1 MNNDLRNGLVY
12 LIGAGPGDP
21 GLITVKGLECVSK
34 ASVVIYDYL
43 AAPALLKYARR
54 NAELIYV
61 GKKGG
66 DHTLSQEGINAL
78 IVEKAREGHTVAR
91 LKGGDPFVFG
101 RGGEEA
107 EELIEAGIPF
117 EIVPGVTSA
126 IAAPAYAGIPLTHR
140 KHTATVA
147 FVTGHEDPTKE
158 ASTIDWAA
166 LAKGIGTLV
175 FFMGV
180 KNLPQIARRLVEH
193 GRPADTP
200 AALIRWGTTPRQQ
213 TVSGTLANIVQRAEE
228 AGIKA
233 PAIIVVGEV
242 VSLRQTM
249 RWFDKRPLLGKRI
262 VVTRARTQASD
273 LVQRLSD
280 LGAECLEFPTIRV
293 EPPPDWSHLD
303 RALARINEYRWLIFT
318 SVNGVAFFFKRLF
331 ELGKDVR
338 MLGHLQTAVIGPATA
353 DKLMDFGFKSDI
365 IPESY
370 RAEAVVAAFEK
381 EDVVGQKILLPR
393 AAEAR
398 PILPKELRAMGAAV
412 DDITVYCTRPVSD
425 HKDRLIELLEA
436 DAIDM
441 ITFTSS
447 STVSNFKSLL
457 PEGRFQELVK
467 SATIAS
473 IGPIT
478 SETAANLG
486 FKVHLTAETFTID
499 GLVEAILRH
508 TSPSSS

>member
-1 MNNDLRNGLVY
+1 MKTR
-12 LIGAGPGDP
+12 PRP
-21 GLITVKGLECVSK
+21 S
-34 ASVVIYDYL
+34 S
-43 AAPALLKYARR
+43 
-54 NAELIYV
+54 
-61 GKKGG
+61 
-66 DHTLSQEGINAL
+66 
-78 IVEKAREGHTVAR
+78 
-91 LKGGDPFVFG
+91 
-101 RGGEEA
+101 
-107 EELIEAGIPF
+107 
-117 EIVPGVTSA
+117 
-126 IAAPAYAGIPLTHR
+126 
-140 KHTATVA
+140 
-147 FVTGHEDPTKE
+147 
-158 ASTIDWAA
+158 IDWAA
-166 LAKGIGTLV
+166 LATGIGTLV

-193 GRPADTP
+193 GRSSDTP

-293 EPPPDWSHLD
+293 EPPPDWSQLD

-370 RAEAVVAAFEK
+370 RAEAVITAFEK

-478 SETAANLG
+478 SETAAKLG

-508 TSPSSS
+508 PFPSTS